1 MVKTVRSQPAPAS
14 QSGAFLLTVPV
25 ASACYVTYGSDV
37 GGKAIHFLKEGGV
50 ADDKTL
56 AG

>member
-1 MVKTVRSQPAPAS
+1 MVKTVRSQPIRCFS
-14 QSGAFLLTVPV
+14 SDTVPV

-56 AG
+56 AGKDT